1 MKLKKVFSCLCSVLL
16 FSALSLQTFAK
27 TNEQPL
33 TLSPVS
39 LEEYPLYQKED
50 RSASAYIVMEGHHR
64 SGIVREKYPR
74 APCHGKHHQNYRCTD
89 GFGAGKS

>member
-16 FSALSLQTFAK
+16 LSALSLQTFAK
-27 TNEQPL
+27 TNEQAL

-50 RSASAYIVMEGHHR
+50 LSASAYIVMEATTGR
-64 SGIVREKYPR
+64 VLY
-74 APCHGKHHQNYRCTD
+74 GKISTSALPWQVPPKLSVH
-89 GFGAGKS
+89 